1 MGTAILRSQ
10 DCLQSRF
17 QHETLILSHSV
28 RSRRKPSYSYP
39 TSTGDASKGGDVSQS
54 RRRKRSP
61 VGSQS
66 SPPQQQLDRER
77 NRFADRSMVARV
89 PAKNL
94 VMGQVKILK
103 RGETLSV
110 SPVKNNNRGGGL
122 SGENNRKPRAK
133 SEEDLDLVLGSTDRL
148 GPDPEMVQKQIRV
161 AEFKVVDG
169 VYAGSAAFYSSPP
182 PSSVPLPAFLGKNG
196 AATSDLRRILGL
208 DLA

>member
-17 QHETLILSHSV
+17 HHETLTLTPYV
-28 RSRRKPSYSYP
+28 RSRRNPRYSYP
-39 TSTGDASKGGDVSQS
+39 STSDTSKGGDVSQS

-61 VGSQS
+61 VGFQS
-66 SPPQQQLDRER
+66 SPPGQQDRER
-77 NRFADRSMVARV
+77 NRFADRSMVARI
-89 PAKNL
+89 PAKDL

-110 SPVKNNNRGGGL
+110 SPVKNNNRGV

-133 SEEDLDLVLGSTDRL
+133 SEEALDLVLGSTDRL

-161 AEFKVVDG
+161 TEFKVVDG

-196 AATSDLRRILGL
+196 AATSDLRRILRL